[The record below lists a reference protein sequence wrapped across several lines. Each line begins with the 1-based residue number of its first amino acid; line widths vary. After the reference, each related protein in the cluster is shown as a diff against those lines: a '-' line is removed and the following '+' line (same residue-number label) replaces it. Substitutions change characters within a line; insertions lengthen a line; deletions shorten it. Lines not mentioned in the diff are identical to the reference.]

1 MRKVVLVI
9 AFFPFTALL
18 LIANLALLAHYSG
31 EGNAPRLNAN
41 APASTNFNLTA
52 AGNTSQIINAT
63 VIAAD
68 ARPLL
73 LQAFMLRHDSPL
85 TQYADTF
92 VAEADRYGLDYRLV
106 PSIAMCESNLGKHV
120 PLKAGFNAFGIA
132 VFTGTNKGKNF
143 DSWVSSIQWVSKY
156 IKEQY
161 YDKGYID
168 LKDIGAIWA
177 PPSKENGYS
186 WTNCVQHF
194 MNSII

>member
-1 MRKVVLVI
+1 MRKIVLVI

-18 LIANLALLAHYSG
+18 LVANLALLAHYSD
-31 EGNAPRLNAN
+31 EGVTRLNAI
-41 APASTNFNLTA
+41 APSNTNFNLTA
-52 AGNTSQIINAT
+52 AGNTSQVINAM

-73 LQAFMLRHDSPL
+73 LRAFMAKHDSPL
-85 TQYADTF
+85 TDYAETF
-92 VAEADRYGLDYRLV
+92 VAEADMYGLDYRLA
-106 PSIAMCESNLGKHV
+106 PSIAMCESNLGKRM
-120 PLKAGFNAFGIA
+120 PLKAGYNAFGIA
-132 VFTGTNKGKNF
+132 VYTGTNKGKNF
-143 DSWVSSIQWVSKY
+143 DSWVSSIHWVSKY

-161 YDKGYID
+161 YDKGYTD

-186 WTNCVQHF
+186 WTNCVQSF